1 MGNNRLVIVGSGRCV
16 WDDLEQL
23 LPVTCDVMAVNDMIM
38 HYPDKLTHAYSNDFD
53 MLNNW
58 VAARRPM
65 FKQLDGKVRTHCCF
79 PCPGAEIHNV
89 KGHGSSGLN
98 AIYVGLE
105 LGYDEIIVC
114 GVPLDNN
121 GHYFDAPWIRTNF
134 ENEIPTKKRPGA
146 DQIRFWSRAKETVFK
161 GKVFSMSGRTG
172 DLLGRP

>member
-1 MGNNRLVIVGSGRCV
+1 MRLVIVGSSRCV

-38 HYPDKLTHAYSNDFD
+38 HYPGKLAHAYSNDFD

-65 FKQLDGKVRTHCCF
+65 FKQLDGKVRAHCCF
-79 PCPGAEIHNV
+79 PCSGAEIHNV

-105 LGYDEIIVC
+105 LGYDHITVC

-134 ENEIPTKKRPGA
+134 ENEIPTRNRPGA